1 MSLSIGIDVAKAKLD
16 IFDGNRSFIIGN
28 DEKSIREAFKGYC
41 SDSKIVL
48 EATGKYHRLAHRVL
62 HSLGFKVMVI
72 DPYQGRNFAKAMKIT
87 CKTDKVDAAVLSRF
101 GETMKFTETIPST
114 EIQAEMRELSRHL
127 DDLKR
132 VKSEV
137 EARRDEADGFID
149 KSLLS
154 VIKSL
159 EKEIK
164 KTESQLKEV
173 VSKSDE
179 LSKNVSLL
187 QTMPGIGSAT
197 AIMLCSLVSELGKT
211 SPKEIAS
218 LTGLAPMNNDS
229 GTFRG
234 KRRIKGG
241 RHDVRRSLYMPVL
254 GAATIHNPRLNIIY
268 TRLVDAGKPKK
279 VALTACARKVVVWA
293 NAILTQQQPWKETN
307 V

>member
-1 MSLSIGIDVAKAKLD
+1 MGL
-16 IFDGNRSFIIGN
+16 
-28 DEKSIREAFKGYC
+28 
-41 SDSKIVL
+41 
-48 EATGKYHRLAHRVL
+48 
-62 HSLGFKVMVI
+62 KVMVI

-87 CKTDKVDAAVLSRF
+87 CKTDKVDAGVLSRF
-101 GETMKFTETIPST
+101 GETMMFKESIPST
-114 EIQAEMRELSRHL
+114 ETQVEMRELSRHL

-132 VKSEV
+132 VKSEIV
-137 EARRDEADGFID
+137 ARRDWADGFID

-154 VIKSL
+154 VIKNL
-159 EKEIK
+159 EKQIK
-164 KTESQLKEV
+164 KTESQLKERAL
-173 VSKSDE
+173 KSEE

-187 QTMPGIGSAT
+187 QTVPGIGETT
-197 AIMLCSLVSELGKT
+197 AIMLLSLVNELGKT
-211 SPKEIAS
+211 SSKEIAS

-229 GTFRG
+229 GTFKG

-279 VALTACARKVVVWA
+279 VALTACARKIVVWA
-293 NAILTQQQPWKETN
+293 NAIITKQQPWKETC